1 MQIQTEL
8 KPMFSYSFIPIL
20 IIIIAIISIIIIPKL
35 TKKKEI
41 KKQIVIA
48 NHKDLMEIKKI
59 YLFKIQEL
67 ENDFNNKKITNRKA
81 YQELSNII
89 RNFIFEATNIKVQN
103 YTLKEIEKINMPILY
118 ELVSEY
124 YDPEFSIISV
134 GNIISSINKTKT
146 VIEKWN

>member
-20 IIIIAIISIIIIPKL
+20 IIMIVIISIIIIPKL

-41 KKQIVIA
+41 KKQIVIP
-48 NHKDLMEIKKI
+48 NHKDLMEIKKR
-59 YLFKIQEL
+59 YLSKIQEL
-67 ENDFNNKKITNRKA
+67 ENNFNNKKITNRKA

-118 ELVSEY
+118 DLVSEY
-124 YDPEFSIISV
+124 YDPEFSIISE

-146 VIEKWN
+146 VIERWN

>member
-41 KKQIVIA
+41 KKQIVIP
-48 NHKDLMEIKKI
+48 NHTDLMEIKKR

-67 ENDFNNKKITNRKA
+67 ENNFNNKKITNRKA

>member
-20 IIIIAIISIIIIPKL
+20 IIMIVIISIIIIPKL

-41 KKQIVIA
+41 KKQIVIP
-48 NHKDLMEIKKI
+48 NHKDLMEIKKR
-59 YLFKIQEL
+59 YLSKIQEL
-67 ENDFNNKKITNRKA
+67 ENNFNNKKITNRKA

-118 ELVSEY
+118 NLVSEY
-124 YDPEFSIISV
+124 YDPEFSIISE

-146 VIEKWN
+146 VIERWN

>member
-20 IIIIAIISIIIIPKL
+20 IIMIAIISIIIIPKL

-41 KKQIVIA
+41 KKQIVIP
-48 NHKDLMEIKKI
+48 NHKDLMEIKKR
-59 YLFKIQEL
+59 YLSKIQEL
-67 ENDFNNKKITNRKA
+67 ENNFNNKKITNRKA

-103 YTLKEIEKINMPILY
+103 YTLKEIEKISMPILY
-118 ELVSEY
+118 DLVSEY
-124 YDPEFSIISV
+124 YDPEFSIISE

-146 VIEKWN
+146 VIERWN

>member
-35 TKKKEI
+35 TKKKER
-41 KKQIVIA
+41 KKQIVIP
-48 NHKDLMEIKKI
+48 NHKDLMEIKKR

-67 ENDFNNKKITNRKA
+67 ENNFNNKKITNRKA

>member
-48 NHKDLMEIKKI
+48 NHKDLMEIKKR

-67 ENDFNNKKITNRKA
+67 ENNFNNKKITNRKA

-89 RNFIFEATNIKVQN
+89 RNYIFEATNIKVQN

>member
-41 KKQIVIA
+41 KKQIVIP
-48 NHKDLMEIKKI
+48 NHKDLMEIKKR

-67 ENDFNNKKITNRKA
+67 ENNFNNKKITNRKA

>member
-20 IIIIAIISIIIIPKL
+20 IIMIAIISIIIIPKL

-41 KKQIVIA
+41 KKQIVIP
-48 NHKDLMEIKKI
+48 NHKDLMEIKKR
-59 YLFKIQEL
+59 YLSKIQEL
-67 ENDFNNKKITNRKA
+67 ENNFNNKKITNRKA

-118 ELVSEY
+118 DLVSEY
-124 YDPEFSIISV
+124 YDPEFSIISE

-146 VIEKWN
+146 VIERWN

>member
-20 IIIIAIISIIIIPKL
+20 IIMIAIISIIIIPKL

-41 KKQIVIA
+41 KKQIVIP
-48 NHKDLMEIKKI
+48 NHKDLMEIKKR

-67 ENDFNNKKITNRKA
+67 ENNFNNKKITNRKA

-118 ELVSEY
+118 DLVSEY
-124 YDPEFSIISV
+124 YDPEFSIISE

-146 VIEKWN
+146 VIERWN